1 MVHKS
6 ILPVG
11 WKRPSGYS
19 NAVVTDDG
27 FVFVSGQIGW
37 NAQQQFESDDFVDQ
51 IKTSL
56 ENTVDV
62 LNAASAEPKHI
73 VRMTW
78 YILDRSEYIVRAREI
93 GVLYRKIIG
102 DVYPAMAMVEVSCLM
117 ETRAKVEIETTAKLS

>member
-6 ILPVG
+6 ILPIG
-11 WKRPSGYS
+11 WERPSGYS

-37 NAQQQFESDDFVDQ
+37 NAQQKFESDDFVDQ
-51 IKTSL
+51 IKSTL

-62 LNAASAEPKHI
+62 LKAASAEPKHI

-78 YILDRSEYIVRAREI
+78 YIVDRSEYIARAQEI

-102 DVYPAMAMVEVSCLM
+102 DVYPAMAMVEVVRLM
-117 ETRAKVEIETTAKLS
+117 EKRAKIEIETTAKIS